1 MGSTVNI
8 EFFTRFGTPKKDLTE
23 GEQILFRR
31 SEELINIAS
40 ASTRGII
47 HGSGMKCC
55 QYTGLSSCNG
65 EISVLLTDIP
75 NELRWSCDTCGA
87 DGVIQNWRKSPS
99 YLNSVK
105 KKLREKNNDRAV
117 LRLSE
122 KGYNRMKILAENRE
136 DLINIL
142 DSAAEENGEFIIPI
156 SEFDIMRLIEI
167 VALRIEV
174 RGNDRGELSAL
185 RDEIITSFAKN
196 SLI

>member
-23 GEQILFRR
+23 GEKILFRR

-40 ASTRGII
+40 GSTRGII
-47 HGSGMKCC
+47 HGSGMKCRNF
-55 QYTGLSSCNG
+55 TGLSSCDG

-87 DGVIQNWRKSPS
+87 DGVIQNWRKSPA
-99 YLNSVK
+99 YVTSVK
-105 KKLREKNNDRAV
+105 QKLREKNNDRAV

-122 KGYNRMKILAENRE
+122 KGYNRMKLLAENKG
-136 DLINIL
+136 DLLNIL
-142 DSAAEENGEFIIPI
+142 ASATAEDGEFVIPI
-156 SEFDIMRLIEI
+156 SEFDIMRLIEVI
-167 VALRIEV
+167 ALRIEM